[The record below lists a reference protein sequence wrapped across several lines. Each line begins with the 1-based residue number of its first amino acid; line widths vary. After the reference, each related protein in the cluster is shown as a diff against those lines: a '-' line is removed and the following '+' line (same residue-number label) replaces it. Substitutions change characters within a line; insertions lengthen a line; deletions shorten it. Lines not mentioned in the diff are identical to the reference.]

1 MASVLK
7 TKSHC
12 APVFVS
18 YFLFWGGS
26 LLFLT
31 LRLFYE
37 ARTYWKQAETTA
49 LNSSTKLSVDVVV
62 SHVCVCVC

>member
-7 TKSHC
+7 TKSLC

-18 YFLFWGGS
+18 YFFGGGVS

-37 ARTYWKQAETTA
+37 ARTYWKQAETTT